1 MCMLFDFYRVILRKP
16 TYMTPWLQSDSNEQ
30 TENQSNFD
38 SFLGIVAI
46 SIFYQPHPTFNW
58 SITCWMLLVKAQLC
72 NGKKRKRVEARDS

>member
-1 MCMLFDFYRVILRKP
+1 
-16 TYMTPWLQSDSNEQ
+16 MTPWLQSDSNEQ

-72 NGKKRKRVEARDS
+72 NGKKESELRLGIAEWS